1 MLGQCGRQSGNH
13 TFGSGDYTP
22 TQPDLHPHSP
32 PAPIANLAA
41 PKVITS
47 SMALISFGH
56 CSHQR
61 FNESVIM
68 GNTPASGAIKGNPQ

>member
-1 MLGQCGRQSGNH
+1 MLGQCGRQSENH
-13 TFGSGDYTP
+13 TLDLAITS
-22 TQPDLHPHSP
+22 QPDLHSP
-32 PAPIANLAA
+32 PTAPIANLAA

-61 FNESVIM
+61 FRECHYGKYPGIRRY
-68 GNTPASGAIKGNPQ
+68 KGNPQ

>member
-1 MLGQCGRQSGNH
+1 MLGQCGRQSENH
-13 TFGSGDYTP
+13 TLDLAITS
-22 TQPDLHPHSP
+22 QPDLHSP
-32 PAPIANLAA
+32 PTAHIANLAA

-47 SMALISFGH
+47 SMALISFDH

-68 GNTPASGAIKGNPQ
+68 GNIPASGAIKGNPQ